1 MPLHMM
7 IGRAGSGK
15 STAIMNQITAQ
26 LRENPAG
33 NPIILIVPEQAS
45 FQAESEMIRS
55 QGVNGSVRAQVLDFR
70 RLSLRV
76 MQETGGSALIP
87 IRAEGKKMLLY
98 KIMQK
103 RKDELK
109 IFSASGTQMGFAHQL
124 SSLYAEMKRYGTQE
138 QSLKEELER
147 VMEVPFAGAI
157 LHHKIHDILT
167 VYRDFEE
174 EVSRLYMDEEDTLD
188 KLAER
193 IPSSDYVKQ
202 ADIWIDGF
210 RSFTPQELSVI
221 RQLLPSA
228 NSVTISLTLDK
239 PYDAMNMPNEMN
251 LFYSAGMS
259 YVKLKGIAEDTAIE
273 CITDHLPT
281 DPSPSP
287 RYAASALAHLEA
299 GFEGRRVRMKDAG
312 HEGIHVFAA
321 ENRRAEVEG
330 VLREIRRLARD
341 EGVRFRDM
349 AVLVRNLGDY
359 GHIVA
364 PLFKDYDVPYFLDER
379 RDELHH
385 PLAELIRSALDVINR
400 RWKYEDVFRA
410 VKTDLL
416 LPLDG
421 SVSRYDMDML
431 ENYVLASGISGYR
444 WTDGKPWKGVPSL
457 SLEEDGPAGSEL
469 NRSRFLYLMEKC
481 RETIVSPLFT
491 FEKRFKKAKTAK
503 EQCIAL
509 FKLLEDADIAR
520 KLDALSSKALEE
532 GSPEQAREHRGIWT
546 AVLDLLDQVVEMM
559 GTEHLDAELFAGVIE
574 TGLAE
579 LKLGLIPP
587 ALDQVLVGSLD
598 RSRTGKVS
606 HVFILGATDGVMPQI
621 QQEEGVLTASE
632 RVVLTEY
639 GMQLGPDV
647 TRKMMDERFLIY
659 AAFTQASHSLWISY
673 PLADEDGKS
682 LHPSEM
688 IRHLKRMFPGLEERP
703 LLSRPG
709 QAPEWKEQAVFLLRP
724 DLTMSYLMGELR
736 EWRRGKNIEESWWEV
751 YNWYL
756 AHPEMHVR
764 LERMLESVFYKN
776 RTRTLSKET
785 SFKLYG
791 TQLKTSVSRM
801 ERFAL
806 CPFSHFVSFG
816 LKLKERQ
823 VYRLKAP
830 DIGQLF
836 HAALSKMAMKLKEQ
850 NLSWANLSREEC
862 VSYAEETVDV
872 LAPQLQGEILLS
884 TQRYGYIF
892 RKLKNIVSRASII
905 LGEQSRRGSFEPLA
919 LELDFG
925 PDKPLPPLTFTLDNG
940 VVMQIVG
947 RIDRVD
953 VAEGEDG
960 EILLRVIDYK
970 SSQTDL
976 KLHEVFYGL
985 SLQMLTYL
993 DVLLTYAEEWIG
1005 TEAHPAGVLYFHVHN
1020 PLLQSANGMGSE
1032 QAEQELLKRFKMK
1045 GLLLADREV
1054 IGKMDT
1060 SLEKGYSSILP
1071 VAVKTD
1077 GGFYSS
1083 SSVATEEQWDM
1094 LLSSVRGTIQDI
1106 GTRITNGDVSISPY
1120 RMQQQSAC
1128 TFCPLKSVCQFDE
1141 SMPGSEYNLLKRP
1154 DKKQAWDL
1162 FNREGGEQAYEHDS

>member
-1 MPLHMM
+1 
-7 IGRAGSGK
+7 
-15 STAIMNQITAQ
+15 
-26 LRENPAG
+26 
-33 NPIILIVPEQAS
+33 
-45 FQAESEMIRS
+45 
-55 QGVNGSVRAQVLDFR
+55 
-70 RLSLRV
+70 
-76 MQETGGSALIP
+76 
-87 IRAEGKKMLLY
+87 
-98 KIMQK
+98 
-103 RKDELK
+103 
-109 IFSASGTQMGFAHQL
+109 
-124 SSLYAEMKRYGTQE
+124 
-138 QSLKEELER
+138 
-147 VMEVPFAGAI
+147 
-157 LHHKIHDILT
+157 
-167 VYRDFEE
+167 
-174 EVSRLYMDEEDTLD
+174 
-188 KLAER
+188 
-193 IPSSDYVKQ
+193 
-202 ADIWIDGF
+202 
-210 RSFTPQELSVI
+210 
-221 RQLLPSA
+221 
-228 NSVTISLTLDK
+228 
-239 PYDAMNMPNEMN
+239 
-251 LFYSAGMS
+251 
-259 YVKLKGIAEDTAIE
+259 
-273 CITDHLPT
+273 
-281 DPSPSP
+281 
-287 RYAASALAHLEA
+287 
-299 GFEGRRVRMKDAG
+299 
-312 HEGIHVFAA
+312 
-321 ENRRAEVEG
+321 
-330 VLREIRRLARD
+330 
-341 EGVRFRDM
+341 
-349 AVLVRNLGDY
+349 
-359 GHIVA
+359 
-364 PLFKDYDVPYFLDER
+364 
-379 RDELHH
+379 
-385 PLAELIRSALDVINR
+385 
-400 RWKYEDVFRA
+400 
-410 VKTDLL
+410 
-416 LPLDG
+416 
-421 SVSRYDMDML
+421 
-431 ENYVLASGISGYR
+431 
-444 WTDGKPWKGVPSL
+444 
-457 SLEEDGPAGSEL
+457 
-469 NRSRFLYLMEKC
+469 
-481 RETIVSPLFT
+481 
-491 FEKRFKKAKTAK
+491 
-503 EQCIAL
+503 
-509 FKLLEDADIAR
+509 
-520 KLDALSSKALEE
+520 
-532 GSPEQAREHRGIWT
+532 
-546 AVLDLLDQVVEMM
+546 
-559 GTEHLDAELFAGVIE
+559 
-574 TGLAE
+574 
-579 LKLGLIPP
+579 
-587 ALDQVLVGSLD
+587 
-598 RSRTGKVS
+598 
-606 HVFILGATDGVMPQI
+606 
-621 QQEEGVLTASE
+621 
-632 RVVLTEY
+632 
-639 GMQLGPDV
+639 MQLGPDV
-647 TRKMMDERFLIY
+647 TRKMLDERFLIY

-709 QAPEWKEQAVFLLRP
+709 QAPEWKEQAGFLLRP

-756 AHPEMHVR
+756 AHPEMQVR

-776 RTRTLSKET
+776 RTRTLTKET

>member
-1 MPLHMM
+1 MPLHLM

-15 STAIMNQITAQ
+15 STAIMSEITDQ
-26 LRENPAG
+26 LREDPAG
-33 NPIILIVPEQAS
+33 KPMILIVPEQAS
-45 FQAESEMIRS
+45 FQAESELIRS
-55 QGVNGSVRAQVLDFR
+55 QGVNGSIRAQVLDFR

-76 MQETGGSALIP
+76 MQETGGSAIVP

-98 KIMQK
+98 KIVQK

-109 IFSASGTQMGFAHQL
+109 IFAASGTQMGFANHL
-124 SSLYAEMKRYGTQE
+124 NSLYAEMKRYRAQE
-138 QSLKEELER
+138 QSLKEELGR
-147 VMEVPFAGAI
+147 MMDLPGAGAI
-157 LHHKIHDILT
+157 LQHKLHDILT
-167 VYRDFEE
+167 VYDDFEE
-174 EVSRLYMDEEDTLD
+174 EISRLYLDEEDTLV
-188 KLAER
+188 KLAE
-193 IPSSDYVKQ
+193 SASASDYVKQ

-210 RSFTPQELSVI
+210 RGFTPQELAVI
-221 RQLLPSA
+221 RELLIHA
-228 NSVTISLTLDK
+228 NSVTIALTLDR
-239 PYDAMNMPNEMN
+239 PYEGTNVPNEMN
-251 LFYSAGMS
+251 LFYSTGMA
-259 YVKLKGIAEDTAIE
+259 YAKLKGIAEDAGVE
-273 CITDHLPT
+273 CRTTHIAP
-281 DPSPSP
+281 PQAP
-287 RYAASALAHLEA
+287 RYISSAIAHLEA
-299 GFEGRRVRMKDAG
+299 GFEVRRVRPRESG
-312 HEGIHVFAA
+312 HEGIELYSA
-321 ENRRAEVEG
+321 ENSRAEVEG
-330 VLREIRRLARD
+330 MLREIRRLTRD
-341 EGVRFRDM
+341 EGVRYRDM

-359 GHIVA
+359 DHIIA

-385 PLAELIRSALDVINR
+385 PLAEFIRAALDIVNK
-400 RWKYEDVFRA
+400 RWRYEDVFRA

-421 SVSRYDMDML
+421 SISRYDMDML
-431 ENYVLASGISGYR
+431 ENYALASGISGYR
-444 WTDGKPWKGVPSL
+444 WTDGKPWKSVPSL
-457 SLEEDGPAGSEL
+457 SLEGDEQGRAEQK
-469 NRSRFLYLMEKC
+469 RSRFLQLMERC
-481 RETIVSPLFT
+481 RNAVVTPLFA
-491 FEKRFKKAKTAK
+491 FEKRFKRAKTAQDK
-503 EQCIAL
+503 CSAL
-509 FKLLEDADIAR
+509 FRLLEDTDIAR

-532 GSPEQAREHRGIWT
+532 GSPEKAREHRGIWS
-546 AVLDLLDQVVEMM
+546 AVLDLMDQVVEMM
-559 GTEHLDAELFAGVIE
+559 GGEHLDADLFSGVIE

-598 RSRTGKVS
+598 RSRTGNVS
-606 HVFILGATDGVMPQI
+606 HVFVLGATDGVMPQI
-621 QQEEGVLTASE
+621 HQEEGVLTGTE
-632 RVVLTEY
+632 RAMLTEY
-639 GMQLGPDV
+639 GLQLGPDV
-647 TRKMMDERFLIY
+647 NRKMLDERLLIY
-659 AAFTQASHSLWISY
+659 AAFTQASHQLWISY
-673 PLADEDGKS
+673 PMADEDGKA

-688 IRHLKRMFPGLEERP
+688 IRHIKRMFPGLEESS
-703 LLSRPG
+703 LQSEPG
-709 QAPEWKEQAVFLLRP
+709 QSDYWEEQARFLLHP
-724 DLTMSYLMGELR
+724 ELTLSYLIGELR
-736 EWRRGKNIEESWWEV
+736 EWRRGKSIQEPWWEV
-751 YNWYL
+751 YNWL
-756 AHPEMHVR
+756 LKRPEMQLR
-764 LERMLESVFYKN
+764 LERMLESVFHKN
-776 RTRTLSKET
+776 RTRSLTPAT

-836 HAALSKMAMKLKEQ
+836 HAALSQMAAKLKEE
-850 NLSWANLSREEC
+850 NRGWGTLSRDEC
-862 VSYAEETVDV
+862 ISYAEETVDV

-884 TQRYGYIF
+884 TKRYGYIF

-925 PDKPLPPLTFTLDNG
+925 PDKPLPPLTFELDNG
-940 VVMQIVG
+940 VVMEIVG

-953 VAEGEDG
+953 VAEGDNG
-960 EILLRVIDYK
+960 DILLRVIDYK

-1054 IGKMDT
+1054 VGKMDT

-1083 SSVATEEQWDM
+1083 SSVATEEQWDT
-1094 LLSSVRGTIQDI
+1094 LLTSVRGTIKEI

-1120 RMQQQSAC
+1120 RMQQESAC

-1141 SMPGSEYNLLKRP
+1141 SAPGSEYNLLKRP
-1154 DKKQAWDL
+1154 DKKQAWEL
-1162 FNREGGEQAYEHDS
+1162 FNKEGGEA